1 MPRAKAPPRVK
12 GPYAERGG
20 SRFRIRVC
28 DVSGHRD
35 LYFAMLQE
43 AQTAIKQAARGL
55 RQSSHCRQLGMVL
68 DEYHHD
74 KIQRGSCSARSAHDQ
89 RACLRGWLADFLD
102 EDIGK
107 LTSKRAALHYERLVQ
122 TPTRKTGQPPTAA
135 THRYKLSLAQRMS
148 RWAVRKGYVRESPF
162 AAIQPVG
169 RSSRGKKQLRFEE
182 AERFLTAG
190 FQLFDERQD
199 TMALAAVTA
208 LLLGCRAS
216 EVVRLKV
223 RDLDCGGTRL
233 WIAAQDSEYRGKTR
247 NAARNPEVPD
257 ALRPRL
263 LQRTVDLRPA
273 AYLFGVSSSGR
284 PRSRQ
289 ALYDA
294 VRRVCLAAG
303 VPTAGRSSCLIHV
316 WASFTSASGSKTL
329 HPSACATWCSTCC
342 VGNSSA
348 SAAAGMGLDRAA
360 NCAKVRVM
368 TLRRSTRR
376 SARWHALG
384 MHGRDTEC
392 PNTAC
397 CGELSARAKSRRSY
411 SSSPR
416 GPAQNRGW
424 PNVKSLDLSN
434 ASIMQSNANCS
445 IGTTPLPATHWAR
458 SAASFCD
465 ANAGASPA
473 VPAWMGR
480 AQQLVEERYDAPAT
494 PARSGRPLHLEGK

>member
-35 LYFAMLQE
+35 LYFATLQE
-43 AQTAIKQAARGL
+43 AQAAMKQAARGL
-55 RQSSHCRQLGMVL
+55 RQSSHCRQLGIVL
-68 DEYHHD
+68 DEYHQE
-74 KIQRGSCSARSAHDQ
+74 KLQRGSCSARTAHDQ
-89 RACLRGWLADFLD
+89 RACLRGWLIDFLD

-107 LTSKRAALHYERLVQ
+107 LTPKRAALHYEQLVK

-135 THRYKLSLAQRMS
+135 THRYQLSLAQRMF

-169 RSSRGKKQLRFEE
+169 RPNRGKKQLRFEE
-182 AERFLTAG
+182 AERFLTTG

-216 EVVRLKV
+216 EVVHLKV

-263 LQRTVDLRPA
+263 LQRTVGLQPEE
-273 AYLFGVSSSGR
+273 YLFGVSLWGS

-303 VPTAGRSSCLIHV
+303 VPVVCPHSLRGLWATAGVRSGALSHTV
-316 WASFTSASGSKTL
+316 
-329 HPSACATWCSTCC
+329 
-342 VGNSSA
+342 
-348 SAAAGMGLDRAA
+348 AAALGHGSFKITAQHYVQAGTLDGA
-360 NCAKVRVM
+360 C
-368 TLRRSTRR
+368 
-376 SARWHALG
+376 
-384 MHGRDTEC
+384 TE
-392 PNTAC
+392 N
-397 CGELSARAKSRRSY
+397 LMQMISRKKAE
-411 SSSPR
+411 PD
-416 GPAQNRGW
+416 PA
-424 PNVKSLDLSN
+424 SL
-434 ASIMQSNANCS
+434 Q
-445 IGTTPLPATHWAR
+445 
-458 SAASFCD
+458 
-465 ANAGASPA
+465 
-473 VPAWMGR
+473 
-480 AQQLVEERYDAPAT
+480 AQQLLSSLPAET
-494 PARSGRPLHLEGK
+494 LARLIELASRTSEPVDSTSRPGQPTLEGTPPPSV